1 MQSLTAEDKKEL
13 CKDAFQDISS
23 ILAGLRD
30 QGLSDLEIFEFGKS
44 LIDHFDPIKMEILK
58 KESDYQ
64 DALFREAND
73 PLDVFQFFFLLVFL
87 HTLLDHICALLFK
100 KI

>member
-1 MQSLTAEDKKEL
+1 MQSLSGDDKKEL
-13 CKDAFQDISS
+13 CKEAFQDISA

-30 QGLSDLEIFEFGKS
+30 QGLTDLEIFEFGKS
-44 LIDHFDPIKMEILK
+44 LIDHFDPIKMEKLK

-73 PLDVFQFFFLLVFL
+73 L
-87 HTLLDHICALLFK
+87 
-100 KI
+100 

>member
-44 LIDHFDPIKMEILK
+44 LIDHFDPVKMEILK

-73 PLDVFQFFFLLVFL
+73 L
-87 HTLLDHICALLFK
+87 
-100 KI
+100 

>member
-44 LIDHFDPIKMEILK
+44 LIDHFYPIKMEILK

-73 PLDVFQFFFLLVFL
+73 L
-87 HTLLDHICALLFK
+87 
-100 KI
+100 

>member
-1 MQSLTAEDKKEL
+1 MIELNVLVTSDMQSLTAEDKKEL

-23 ILAGLRD
+23 ILADLRD

-73 PLDVFQFFFLLVFL
+73 L
-87 HTLLDHICALLFK
+87 
-100 KI
+100 

>member
-23 ILAGLRD
+23 ILEDLRD
-30 QGLSDLEIFEFGKS
+30 QGLSDLENYEFGKS

-73 PLDVFQFFFLLVFL
+73 L
-87 HTLLDHICALLFK
+87 
-100 KI
+100 

>member
-1 MQSLTAEDKKEL
+1 MQSLTAEDKREL

-73 PLDVFQFFFLLVFL
+73 L
-87 HTLLDHICALLFK
+87 
-100 KI
+100 

>member
-1 MQSLTAEDKKEL
+1 MNFLNSEDKKEL
-13 CKDAFQDISS
+13 FEQAFQDISS

-44 LIDHFDPIKMEILK
+44 LINHFDPVKMENLK
-58 KESDYQ
+58 KDSDYQ

-73 PLDVFQFFFLLVFL
+73 L
-87 HTLLDHICALLFK
+87 
-100 KI
+100 

>member
-30 QGLSDLEIFEFGKS
+30 QGVSDLEIFEFGKS
-44 LIDHFDPIKMEILK
+44 LIDHFDPIKMDILK

-73 PLDVFQFFFLLVFL
+73 L
-87 HTLLDHICALLFK
+87 
-100 KI
+100 